1 MDTEVNDYNS
11 SQNNDTE
18 IEKKSEISIPSAKS
32 AFTLYDE
39 DSEDE
44 VSIFKVKTQEI
55 LKKITQNLVTTYS
68 ECNPDFDY
76 ELNANPRRV
85 LTKPS
90 KPVHNDGYDN
100 ENWDYILYVND
111 ILGGQEGQQYQ
122 ILDILGKGTFGQV
135 VKCQNVKTKE
145 IVALKVIKNKPAYYN
160 QSLVEVAILD
170 ILNNQYD
177 KEDKHNIIR
186 LKDTF
191 IFHGH
196 LCIIFEM
203 LSVNLYELIK
213 QNQFRGLSTNLVRV
227 FVSQLLD
234 ALCVLNKSKIIH
246 CDLKPENILLRNL
259 ESPALKVIDFGSAC
273 HENQT
278 TYTYIQSRFYRS
290 IEVLLGLPYTS
301 SIDMWSLGC
310 IAAELYLG
318 LPLFPGSSEYNQVSR
333 IVNML
338 GIPPLYTIEKGKNA
352 HKYFKKV
359 GVRQDGKA
367 IYKLKSMEEYMEENN
382 VTEQP
387 SKIYFNGDT
396 LDEIINLYPITRKGL
411 SQREIDKEMQNRTV
425 FIDFLHGLL
434 NLNPLERWS
443 PQEAR
448 YHPFITGEKYLGPYV
463 PSTRI
468 KSVPMSIP
476 LNSYSNNSSV
486 SNSSTP
492 ITISTKSNTRRPRA
506 NTISSSRVQNVPPQ
520 LQRLAAFNP
529 QNNNTNSSNY
539 YANGP
544 TQYQIIQQQSLSE
557 MANLENISSTM
568 NNQTDNS
575 RFSALL
581 NNAGNDF
588 DSALNGANYG
598 QQTIQTSQIP
608 TPNQQILTMNGQQ
621 PLNIQNDAQY
631 ISNIN
636 NIFSDM
642 HIDPYNLNINSQLS
656 SSLDNLS
663 SSNQRRIR
671 NNRRMD
677 YNISTKHFRRQSF
690 AGSSFSYLNSMNNTR
705 SNSTANISQNPNTD
719 SNFVSHNSQ
728 SISNLSKNILNHN
741 SYSSGN
747 LLNIPEH
754 QDFSNNDDINNIVD
768 HSSNIIS
775 PLNLPEQSFIPNSSS
790 MNHVEHQLYMSN
802 SNAVNSISEHS
813 YHTPPAGNLMN
824 IHDNSIYKN
833 DNNSNNNNNNSP
845 SASSINRNISI
856 DALSDD
862 SNSLSKRLTPQQPSA
877 RSSSSLARSTPIHDS
892 TQDTMED
899 DYFNK
904 ATTNSALH
912 SSSTNN
918 NVNNDDDNN
927 INKNNM
933 NTTIHNNISNES
945 DYFTSSNN
953 YDISQSS
960 QYGYLQDNYNPA
972 YMLPMPYNSNDLID
986 HGNEFSK
993 WNMQRR
999 ASAPMIAFKKQQQKS
1014 SYLSQRNSN
1023 LAYSNNNNNNNSNNN
1038 KNTNTSTITNNN
1050 TNIKNNNLLSYGND
1064 NFYNKAYNDYYPDER
1079 AINSYEYYKSNPS
1092 TYSMMLDQ
1100 NQKQSHHTRRVRY
1113 KSGPAETNV
1122 PIGNAATNL
1131 FMYNNPTQS
1140 MSYQSLPDLMSNSNA
1155 YSNSYDMDNATL
1167 YHMNTSNS
1175 TSSIPGLNQTNPNSA
1190 FHYTYNVA
1198 IDPQQQAPQQNAYF
1212 DPTYHDKFLSSYL
1225 FQKRHSVPTLHFMTK
1240 STNLKSSNNYST
1252 NYNSQDYSGYSMTA
1266 QQPPTYVSNNNSYE
1280 DMPLVYGSG
1289 SKINKG
1295 KSFLGN
1301 KMINN
1306 NKNYSNSSSAININN
1321 SGMNKYPNYY
1331 QNSSLSK
1338 SLTNIQMMDPSN
1350 SSNNVQLLS
1359 SSTSSNNNNNSNNNN
1374 SINNKKYYIDK
1385 SQKNSNNLKDIDSNN
1400 FYTNR
1405 NRSGSLNFQQHKS
1418 KGIDNTGYSNSYKN
1432 KNSKQS
1438 SSILSEKEAFA
1449 SKENSGFSSF
1459 NENDIRYE
1467 DENDHNIEEEDDI
1480 VDVDVNYDED
1490 NFDYVDVDF
1499 IRHNA

>member
-18 IEKKSEISIPSAKS
+18 IEKKSEISIPSGIYNNNNNNTKS

-813 YHTPPAGNLMN
+813 YHTPPA
-824 IHDNSIYKN
+824 
-833 DNNSNNNNNNSP
+833 
-845 SASSINRNISI
+845 
-856 DALSDD
+856 
-862 SNSLSKRLTPQQPSA
+862 
-877 RSSSSLARSTPIHDS
+877 
-892 TQDTMED
+892 
-899 DYFNK
+899 
-904 ATTNSALH
+904 
-912 SSSTNN
+912 
-918 NVNNDDDNN
+918 
-927 INKNNM
+927 
-933 NTTIHNNISNES
+933 
-945 DYFTSSNN
+945 
-953 YDISQSS
+953 
-960 QYGYLQDNYNPA
+960 
-972 YMLPMPYNSNDLID
+972 
-986 HGNEFSK
+986 
-993 WNMQRR
+993 
-999 ASAPMIAFKKQQQKS
+999 
-1014 SYLSQRNSN
+1014 
-1023 LAYSNNNNNNNSNNN
+1023 
-1038 KNTNTSTITNNN
+1038 
-1050 TNIKNNNLLSYGND
+1050 
-1064 NFYNKAYNDYYPDER
+1064 
-1079 AINSYEYYKSNPS
+1079 
-1092 TYSMMLDQ
+1092 DQ

-1240 STNLKSSNNYST
+1240 NTNLKSSNNYST

-1480 VDVDVNYDED
+1480 VEVEVNYDED
-1490 NFDYVDVDF
+1490 NYEYDEDD
-1499 IRHNA
+1499 INRHNA